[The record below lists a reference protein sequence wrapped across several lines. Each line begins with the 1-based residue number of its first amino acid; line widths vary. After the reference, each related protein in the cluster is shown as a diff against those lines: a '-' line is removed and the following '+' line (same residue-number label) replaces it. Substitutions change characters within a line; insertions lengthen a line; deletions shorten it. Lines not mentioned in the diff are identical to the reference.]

1 MMVILMG
8 VSGVGKTAIGE
19 RLARELGWDFLDAD
33 DFHPAANVEKM
44 RTGIALT
51 DADRWPWL
59 ALINQR
65 LLALQS
71 VHANAVLACSALKQT
86 YRERLRQ
93 ALSDVRVVFLHGSFE
108 LIQRR
113 LQARQHRYMPATLL
127 ASQFA
132 TLEAPQDAINVD
144 VDDTLDAIIAKIRRG
159 LDSLPGASTMQNATL
174 KVGDMSCE
182 GCVASVT
189 KILSSAQG
197 VSEVQVSLADARA
210 QIVFDPANTN
220 LERLC
225 AALDAAGYPS
235 SPA

>member
-1 MMVILMG
+1 MIVIVMG
-8 VSGVGKTAIGE
+8 VSGVGKTAAGE
-19 RLARELGWDFLDAD
+19 RLARELGCAFLDAD
-33 DFHPAANVEKM
+33 DFHPPANVEKM
-44 RTGIALT
+44 RASIALT

-59 ALINQR
+59 AQINAR

-71 VHANAVLACSALKQT
+71 AGASAVLACSALKEV

-93 ALSDVRVVFLHGSFE
+93 RLREVRVVFLHGSFE

-113 LQARQHRYMPATLL
+113 LHARQHRYMPATLL

-132 TLEAPQDAINVD
+132 TLEPPQDAISID
-144 VDDTLDAIIAKIRRG
+144 VDDTLDATIAKIRLA
-159 LDSLPGASTMQNATL
+159 LDTPPGVSTMQTATL

-197 VSEVQVSLADARA
+197 VSKAQVSLADARA
-210 QIVFDPANTN
+210 QIVFDPAQTN

-225 AALDAAGYPS
+225 AALDAGGYPS
-235 SPA
+235 SPT